1 MQGEETLGNAVTG
14 KGKREDTGGE
24 ERERGRG
31 REKEGNLLHS
41 SSYSPP
47 LPPLPHTLHFS
58 TQKPTFPQSDFCLS
72 SSLCKRR
79 RRRRTLTLRAD
90 THSHSSAPKRGNNI

>member
-31 REKEGNLLHS
+31 KEKEGNLLHS

-79 RRRRTLTLRAD
+79 RRTLTLRAD
-90 THSHSSAPKRGNNI
+90 THSHSSAPKRGNNIG